1 MKDND
6 QSCTGEYITPK
17 LEQALN
23 RLKSIL
29 PLKERQDACGTQ
41 IKELHQEIIRSFVEK
56 GRILSREEME
66 HCVSNLEG
74 AVNMLKERDM
84 VVFTENGDPLG
95 AYPFTMEEREH
106 TVQING
112 HRVHAMCALDAL
124 AVGPM
129 FEEETRVV
137 SRCRVTGDPVSI
149 HQAGNTILN
158 PDEAGDVCFG
168 IIWGAENTDISCAD
182 SLCMEMMFLRDSEI
196 AQQWL
201 ADDPK
206 NREIFTLQEAVEF
219 GGRFFA
225 PLVS

>member
-1 MKDND
+1 M
-6 QSCTGEYITPK
+6 TPK
-17 LEQALN
+17 LEKALN
-23 RLKSIL
+23 RLKRIL
-29 PLKERQDACGTQ
+29 PLKERQEDCGKQ
-41 IKELHQEIIRSFVEK
+41 IKELHQAIIRSFVDK

-66 HCVSNLEG
+66 HYVSNLED
-74 AVNMLKERDM
+74 AVNILKERDM
-84 VVFTENGDPLG
+84 VVFSGDGEPLG

-106 TVQING
+106 TVQVNG

-129 FEEETRVV
+129 FDEKTHVV

-149 HQAGNTILN
+149 YQAGNTILN
-158 PDEAGDVCFG
+158 ADEAGDVCFG

-201 ADDPK
+201 ADDSK
-206 NREIFTLQEAVEF
+206 NREVFTLQEAVEF

-225 PLVS
+225 PLVA

>member
-1 MKDND
+1 M
-6 QSCTGEYITPK
+6 SPK
-17 LEQALN
+17 LENALN
-23 RLKSIL
+23 RLESIL
-29 PLKERQDACGTQ
+29 PLKERQDDCGKQ
-41 IKELHQEIIRSFVEK
+41 IKELHQQIIRSFVDK
-56 GRILSREEME
+56 GRILSRDEME
-66 HCVSNLEG
+66 HYVSNLED
-74 AVNMLKERDM
+74 AVNILKERDM
-84 VVFTENGDPLG
+84 VVFAADGEPLG

-106 TVQING
+106 TVLVNG

-158 PDEAGDVCFG
+158 PDETGDVCFG
-168 IIWGAENTDISCAD
+168 IIWGAANTDISCAD

-196 AQQWL
+196 AQQWFD
-201 ADDPK
+201 DDPE
-206 NREIFTLQEAVEF
+206 NREVFTLQEAVEF

-225 PLVS
+225 PLVA